1 MRKRLDEELPAS
13 EPGLIAYDSYWTTL
27 RETPSFR
34 AVPDIRAV
42 IDCNQVLESRIDPAL
57 TPKAFKPMA
66 IRIIQ
71 GLSVHRLTT
80 GDFHAPIAPTPPH
93 LRDSSCSSQP
103 EVPAL
108 AAATPPY

>member
-27 RETPSFR
+27 RDNPSFR

-42 IDCNQVLESRIDPAL
+42 IDCNQVLESRIDAAL
-57 TPKAFKPMA
+57 SPKGLKPMA

-80 GDFHAPIAPTPPH
+80 GDIYSPIGATPSE
-93 LRDSSCSSQP
+93 LRDSLCLFQP
-103 EVPAL
+103 EV
-108 AAATPPY
+108 AAM